1 MLMHNGT
8 FFINIKFQEDYQMVR
23 KVNSRSMKN
32 TKGVLYDAIT
42 AVEVLHS
49 VQVRQNS
56 ARIQALAEAIMRDT
70 RNTTTQHYINT
81 LYRAMAKF
89 MEDVDFEIKEAI
101 ENKTISKGGYVLA
114 INA

>member
-1 MLMHNGT
+1 
-8 FFINIKFQEDYQMVR
+8 MVR

-32 TKGVLYDAIT
+32 TKGVLFDTIT

-49 VQVRQNS
+49 VQIRQNS
-56 ARIQALAEAIMRDT
+56 ARIQKLAESIMRDT

-81 LYRAMAKF
+81 LYRRMATF
-89 MEDVDFEIKEAI
+89 MEEIDSEIKSAI

>member
-1 MLMHNGT
+1 
-8 FFINIKFQEDYQMVR
+8 MVR

-42 AVEVLHS
+42 AVEVVHS

-56 ARIQALAEAIMRDT
+56 ARIQKLAESIMRDT

-81 LYRAMAKF
+81 LYRTMATL
-89 MEDVDFEIKEAI
+89 MEDIDSEIKNAI
-101 ENKTISKGGYVLA
+101 ENKTISKGGYVLE